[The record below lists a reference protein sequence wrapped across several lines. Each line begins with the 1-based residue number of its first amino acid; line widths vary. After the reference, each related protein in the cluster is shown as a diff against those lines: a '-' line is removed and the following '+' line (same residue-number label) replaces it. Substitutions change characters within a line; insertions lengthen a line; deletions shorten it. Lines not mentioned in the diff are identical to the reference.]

1 MSMQSNEGPPS
12 PDHPNR
18 EIRPIGAWVVGG
30 FLLVTI
36 LVVWSLVSLVFL
48 TRS

>member
-1 MSMQSNEGPPS
+1 MNMQNNKPRSID
-12 PDHPNR
+12 DHTSGD
-18 EIRPIGAWVVGG
+18 IRPVGAWVVGG